1 MSKLEEQKAL
11 PRRKLFRSSE
21 EIIRAGRSL
30 GGKGNAVL
38 VEILAGRLRVRK
50 AKKAELVPG
59 LLGVVAPKSK
69 RKAKKAK
76 GKR

>member
-11 PRRKLFRSSE
+11 PRRKLFKPFVIS
-21 EIIRAGRSL
+21 
-30 GGKGNAVL
+30 
-38 VEILAGRLRVRK
+38 
-50 AKKAELVPG
+50 
-59 LLGVVAPKSK
+59 GVTHSTQITINAPKPK

>member
-11 PRRKLFRSSE
+11 PRRKLYRTRDLAAGFA
-21 EIIRAGRSL
+21 AGRI
-30 GGKGNAVL
+30 V
-38 VEILAGRLRVRK
+38 
-50 AKKAELVPG
+50 
-59 LLGVVAPKSK
+59 GVVLDETPQIAKPK

>member
-11 PRRKLFRSSE
+11 PRRKLFKVPDWHLAATERTARE
-21 EIIRAGRSL
+21 VAESL
-30 GGKGNAVL
+30 KAAV
-38 VEILAGRLRVRK
+38 K
-50 AKKAELVPG
+50 
-59 LLGVVAPKSK
+59 PKP

>member
-11 PRRKLFRSSE
+11 PRRKLF
-21 EIIRAGRSL
+21 
-30 GGKGNAVL
+30 KPCD
-38 VEILAGRLRVRK
+38 
-50 AKKAELVPG
+50 ELVPG
-59 LLGVVAPKSK
+59 LLGVVAPRPK

>member
-11 PRRKLFRSSE
+11 PRRRLFGPDLSVRSDVTAVNGKLQKP
-21 EIIRAGRSL
+21 A
-30 GGKGNAVL
+30 
-38 VEILAGRLRVRK
+38 
-50 AKKAELVPG
+50 
-59 LLGVVAPKSK
+59 

>member
-11 PRRKLFRSSE
+11 PRRKLFK
-21 EIIRAGRSL
+21 AL
-30 GGKGNAVL
+30 GEDEGM
-38 VEILAGRLRVRK
+38 ILHRPSV
-50 AKKAELVPG
+50 VPDSFRQPIK
-59 LLGVVAPKSK
+59 VAQSIPANPK

>member
-11 PRRKLFRSSE
+11 PRRKIYR
-21 EIIRAGRSL
+21 RAE
-30 GGKGNAVL
+30 V
-38 VEILAGRLRVRK
+38 VELHATKITDPLDK
-50 AKKAELVPG
+50 
-59 LLGVVAPKSK
+59 GVVYQTPKPK